1 MRNFINTLELQN
13 ISRGIL
19 IWSDKMTAAARK
31 VIDAMRQ
38 QFRLEDF
45 EEAYLLV
52 NITHHHLVP
61 EHYVMSA
68 EEKRELLQRYR
79 LKDSQL
85 PRIQINDP
93 VARYFGLQRGQ
104 VVKITRR
111 ECERTTIPWWRYGK
125 ADFAALSVRT
135 QHPRRLVVTA
145 RTVSASEERNHSPGD
160 SVRLAPHFSP
170 RPICPHS
177 HSLSLYFYPR
187 PLIRHTDIR
196 SSTSPRA
203 QKIDCSLITLPP
215 TRIVRRL
222 PHPKSYQTDRLSHHS
237 LHLAI

>member
-1 MRNFINTLELQN
+1 MADDERQISRLWRVNRTIHELVKDRGFLVADNEIDMSLDQFKQDFASSGSVDKAKLNFYTHLTTNPEDKILVYYAEDANVGIKAMRNFINTLELQN

-104 VVKITRR
+104 VVKITRPS
-111 ECERTTIPWWRYGK
+111 ETSGRYC
-125 ADFAALSVRT
+125 SYR
-135 QHPRRLVVTA
+135 
-145 RTVSASEERNHSPGD
+145 
-160 SVRLAPHFSP
+160 
-170 RPICPHS
+170 IC
-177 HSLSLYFYPR
+177 
-187 PLIRHTDIR
+187 I
-196 SSTSPRA
+196 
-203 QKIDCSLITLPP
+203 
-215 TRIVRRL
+215 
-222 PHPKSYQTDRLSHHS
+222 
-237 LHLAI
+237 